1 MQLEGGPRLRGGNQ
15 ALTETLTIGACVA
28 VLLSYWY
35 MHLARR
41 WRVPSVMLLLFT
53 GLAARMATHATETTV
68 VVPPEL
74 ISVLGTA
81 GLVLI
86 VLEGALDLELA
97 PGRRVFLL
105 RTFGTAAL
113 GIALT
118 TLAIGWLLAS
128 IFGLSPVL
136 ALLAAAPFGVISS
149 AVAIP
154 SAEALDREGREFVVY
169 ESSWS
174 DIMGV
179 MLFNALLVAAAGG
192 AAALN
197 LVGGGFAVLAIGVVL
212 ALGMYWLVGHLEGNV
227 KFIPLLFALILLYA
241 AADAMH
247 LSPLLMVLVLGL
259 TLNNA
264 HLLRRIGWLQRLHN
278 EAFERELE
286 RFKHLTSE
294 LTFLVRTFFF
304 LLLGYVTDVK
314 TLVEPRAWAYA
325 IAISAIVF
333 AVRWPAL
340 RLAGGEHGRQAFWI
354 APRGLITVTLFFNL
368 PAAVSQVLP
377 PATLVLVVIIT
388 GVAMSAGLRW
398 GSDPSIL

>member
-1 MQLEGGPRLRGGNQ
+1 MG
-15 ALTETLTIGACVA
+15 AETLMIGAAVA

-35 MHLARR
+35 MHLAQRL
-41 WRVPSVMLLLFT
+41 RVPSVMLLLFT
-53 GLAARMATHATETTV
+53 GLAARWVTHAMQTTV

-74 ISVLGTA
+74 VSVLGTA

-86 VLEGALDLELA
+86 VLEGALDLELK
-97 PGRRVFLL
+97 PGRRAFLL
-105 RTFGTAAL
+105 RTFGSATV
-113 GIALT
+113 GIAFT
-118 TLAIGWLLAS
+118 TLAVGALLGW
-128 IFGLSPVL
+128 IFDLPFVL

-174 DIMGV
+174 DILGV
-179 MLFNALLVAAAGG
+179 MLFNALLVAVAGG
-192 AAALN
+192 APALN
-197 LVGGGFAVLAIGVVL
+197 LVGGGLAVVVIGVVL

-241 AADAMH
+241 AADTLH
-247 LSPLLMVLVLGL
+247 LSPLLMVLILGL

-264 HLLRRIGWLQRLHN
+264 HLLRRAGWLQRLHN

-314 TLVEPRAWAYA
+314 ALLDPRAWAYA
-325 IAISAIVF
+325 VAISILVF

-354 APRGLITVTLFFNL
+354 APRGLITVTLFFTL
-368 PAAVSQVLP
+368 PPAVAQVLP

-388 GVAMSAGLRW
+388 GVAMSVGLRI
-398 GSDPSIL
+398 GQERPVQA

>member
-1 MQLEGGPRLRGGNQ
+1 M
-15 ALTETLTIGACVA
+15 TETLTIGTCIA

-53 GLAARMATHATETTV
+53 GLAARVVTHATDTTV

-105 RTFGTAAL
+105 RTFGAAAL
-113 GIALT
+113 GIAFT
-118 TLAIGWLLAS
+118 TLAIGWLVAWL
-128 IFGLSPVL
+128 FQLPLVM

-154 SAEALDREGREFVVY
+154 SAEALEREGREFVVY

-197 LVGGGFAVLAIGVVL
+197 LVGGGFAVLVTGVLL

-264 HLLRRIGWLQRLHN
+264 HLLRRVGWLQRLHN
-278 EAFERELE
+278 EAFASELE
-286 RFKHLTSE
+286 RLKHLTSE

-314 TLVEPRAWAYA
+314 TLVEPRAWLYA
-325 IAISAIVF
+325 LAISAIVF

-368 PAAVSQVLP
+368 PPPVSQLLP

-388 GVAMSAGLRW
+388 GIAMSAGLRFT
-398 GSDPSIL
+398 PVPRPV

>member
-1 MQLEGGPRLRGGNQ
+1 M
-15 ALTETLTIGACVA
+15 TETLTIGVCVA

-35 MHLARR
+35 MHLASR

-53 GLAARMATHATETTV
+53 GLAARVVTHATDTTV
-68 VVPPEL
+68 VVPPAL
-74 ISVLGTA
+74 ISILGTA

-105 RTFGTAAL
+105 RTFGAAAL
-113 GIALT
+113 GIAFT
-118 TLAIGWLLAS
+118 TLAIGWLVAWVFRLPLVDS
-128 IFGLSPVL
+128 
-136 ALLAAAPFGVISS
+136 LLAAAPFGVISS
-149 AVAIP
+149 SVAIP

-197 LVGGGFAVLAIGVVL
+197 LVGGGFAVLVSGVLL

-227 KFIPLLFALILLYA
+227 KFIPLLSALILLYA

-247 LSPLLMVLVLGL
+247 LSPLLMVLVVGL

-264 HLLRRIGWLQRLHN
+264 HLLRRVGWLQRLHN
-278 EAFERELE
+278 EAFAGELE

-304 LLLGYVTDVK
+304 LLLGYVTD
-314 TLVEPRAWAYA
+314 LEALAQPRAWVYALA
-325 IAISAIVF
+325 IAAIVF

-340 RLAGGEHGRQAFWI
+340 RLAGGEQGRQAFWI

-368 PAAVSQVLP
+368 PPSVSQVLP
-377 PATLVLVVIIT
+377 QATLVLVVIIT

-398 GSDPSIL
+398 ATARAPA

>member
-53 GLAARMATHATETTV
+53 GLAARMATHATDTTII
-68 VVPPEL
+68 VPPEL

-105 RTFGTAAL
+105 RTFGAAAL

-128 IFGLSPVL
+128 IFGLSPAL

>member
-1 MQLEGGPRLRGGNQ
+1 MG
-15 ALTETLTIGACVA
+15 TETLMIGAAVA

-41 WRVPSVMLLLFT
+41 YRVPSVMLLLFT
-53 GLAARMATHATETTV
+53 GLVARWVTHRTQTTV
-68 VVPPEL
+68 VLPPEL

-86 VLEGALDLELA
+86 VLEGALDLELE
-97 PGRRVFLL
+97 PGRRAFLL
-105 RTFGTAAL
+105 RTLGSAIL
-113 GIALT
+113 GIGFT
-118 TLAIGWLLAS
+118 TLAVGALLAWV
-128 IFGLSPVL
+128 FDLPLLLS
-136 ALLAAAPFGVISS
+136 LLAAAPFGVISS

-154 SAEALDREGREFVVY
+154 TAEALDREGREFVVY

-174 DIMGV
+174 DILGV
-179 MLFNALLVAAAGG
+179 MLFNALLVAVAGG
-192 AAALN
+192 APALN
-197 LVGGGFAVLAIGVVL
+197 LVGGGVAVVVIGVML

-241 AADAMH
+241 AADALH
-247 LSPLLMVLVLGL
+247 LSPLLMVLILGL

-264 HLLRRIGWLQRLHN
+264 HLLRRVGWLQRLHS
-278 EAFERELE
+278 EGFERELE

-314 TLVEPRAWAYA
+314 TLFEPRAWLYA
-325 IAISAIVF
+325 LVIAGIVF

-340 RLAGGEHGRQAFWI
+340 RLAGGEHGRDSFWI

-368 PAAVSQVLP
+368 PGAVAQVLP
-377 PATLVLVVIIT
+377 PATLVLVVILT
-388 GVAMSAGLRW
+388 GVVMSIGLRMQQRR
-398 GSDPSIL
+398 PVAA

>member
-1 MQLEGGPRLRGGNQ
+1 MG
-15 ALTETLTIGACVA
+15 TETLMIGAAVA

-41 WRVPSVMLLLFT
+41 YRVPSVMLLLFT
-53 GLAARMATHATETTV
+53 GLVARWVTHRTQTTV
-68 VVPPEL
+68 VLPPEL

-86 VLEGALDLELA
+86 VLEGALDLELK
-97 PGRRVFLL
+97 PGRRAFLL
-105 RTFGTAAL
+105 RTLGSATL
-113 GIALT
+113 GIAFT
-118 TLAIGWLLAS
+118 TLAVGALLALL
-128 IFGLSPVL
+128 FDLPPVI

-154 SAEALDREGREFVVY
+154 SAEVLDREGREFVVY

-174 DIMGV
+174 DILGV
-179 MLFNALLVAAAGG
+179 MLFNALLVAVAGG
-192 AAALN
+192 APALN
-197 LVGGGFAVLAIGVVL
+197 LVGGGVAVLVIGVML

-241 AADAMH
+241 AADALH
-247 LSPLLMVLVLGL
+247 LSPLLMVLILGL

-264 HLLRRIGWLQRLHN
+264 HLLRRVEWLQRLHN

-314 TLVEPRAWAYA
+314 TLFEPRAWLYAVA
-325 IAISAIVF
+325 IACLVF

-340 RLAGGEHGRQAFWI
+340 RLVGGEHGRQAFWI

-368 PAAVSQVLP
+368 PAAVAQVLP

-388 GVAMSAGLRW
+388 GVAMSLGVRF
-398 GSDPSIL
+398 GKEERPV